1 MCVLRQSH
9 CVALAGLVLTVIHA
23 PIDLVLGLKVCPTYQ
38 IRFTLIILILK
49 MF

>member
-1 MCVLRQSH
+1 MCALRQPH

-23 PIDLVLGLKVCPTYQ
+23 PTDLVLGLKVCPTYQ